1 MPDWSW
7 SYIAFFTAVGAALL
21 ALGAWIY
28 ASAAI
33 RRERERRHQRVQEAA
48 WQWAKS
54 AATKEEV
61 AELKKTVE
69 FVETSLR
76 LADVSAIKQTLA
88 NLEARTA
95 DLAIVKEDVSGVRDL
110 RDAIAEMSDRM
121 LRLEAEQRSKAE
133 EEAPARFARFPRR

>member
-1 MPDWSW
+1 MPDWPW
-7 SYIAFFTAVGAALL
+7 SYIAFFTAAGAAVV

-28 ASAAI
+28 AAFAI

-48 WQWAKS
+48 WQWARS

-61 AELKKTVE
+61 AELKKMVDGID
-69 FVETSLR
+69 TSLR
-76 LADVSAIKQTLA
+76 IADVSTIKQSLS

-95 DLAIVKEDVSGVRDL
+95 DLATLAEDASGVRDL

-121 LRLEAEQRSKAE
+121 IRLEAEQRSRAD
-133 EEAPARFARFPRR
+133 EEAPARFPRFPRL

>member
-7 SYIAFFTAVGAALL
+7 SYIAFFTAAGAALV

-28 ASAAI
+28 AAAAI
-33 RRERERRHQRVQEAA
+33 RRERERRHQRVQEAV

-54 AATKEEV
+54 AATKEEL
-61 AELKKTVE
+61 AELKKTVDA
-69 FVETSLR
+69 VETSLR
-76 LADVSAIKQTLA
+76 LADISAIKETLA

-95 DLAIVKEDVSGVRDL
+95 DLATVQKNVSGVRDL
-110 RDAIAEMSDRM
+110 RDAIAEISDRM

-133 EEAPARFARFPRR
+133 EEAPARFPRFPRL

>member
-1 MPDWSW
+1 MPDWPW
-7 SYIAFFTAVGAALL
+7 SHIAFFTAAGAAVV

-28 ASAAI
+28 AAVAI

-48 WQWAKS
+48 WQWARS

-61 AELKKTVE
+61 AELKKTVDGID
-69 FVETSLR
+69 TSLR
-76 LADVSAIKQTLA
+76 IADVSTIKQSLS

-95 DLAIVKEDVSGVRDL
+95 DLATLAEDASGVRDL

-121 LRLEAEQRSKAE
+121 LRLEAEQRSRAD
-133 EEAPARFARFPRR
+133 EEAPARFPRFPRL

>member
-1 MPDWSW
+1 VPDWPW
-7 SYIAFFTAVGAALL
+7 SYIAFFTAAGAAVV

-28 ASAAI
+28 AAVAI

-48 WQWAKS
+48 WQWARS

-61 AELKKTVE
+61 AELKKTVDGID
-69 FVETSLR
+69 TSLR
-76 LADVSAIKQTLA
+76 IADVITIKQSLS

-95 DLAIVKEDVSGVRDL
+95 DLATLAEDASGVRDL

-121 LRLEAEQRSKAE
+121 LRLEAEQRSRAD
-133 EEAPARFARFPRR
+133 EEAPARFPRFPRL